1 MAEAR
6 TVLIAAG
13 DAILADSLRFS
24 LELEGYA
31 ADLCDELSLGEMAAR
46 EEKPC
51 CLVLDQ
57 DVFAKLSLSG
67 KQAVTEIGVPVV
79 LMVGQKTPR
88 LVDRAKA
95 VGVTIMIE
103 KPLIGGALLAEIRN
117 ALDGAGVRGELEKVP
132 FPGPT

>member
-1 MAEAR
+1 M
-6 TVLIAAG
+6 LIAAG
-13 DAILADSLRFS
+13 DPILADSLRFS

-31 ADLCDELSLGEMAAR
+31 AALCDEISLAEMAAR
-46 EEKPC
+46 EERPC

-57 DVFAKLSLSG
+57 DVFSKLSLSG

-95 VGVTIMIE
+95 VGVTRMIE
-103 KPLIGGALLAEIRN
+103 KPLVGGALLAEIKN
-117 ALDGAGVRGELEKVP
+117 ALDSLGPLAELDKAA
-132 FPGPT
+132 FSAPT

>member
-1 MAEAR
+1 M
-6 TVLIAAG
+6 LIAAG
-13 DAILADSLRFS
+13 DPILADSLRFS

-31 ADLCDELSLGEMAAR
+31 AALCDEISLAEMAAR
-46 EEKPC
+46 EERPC

-57 DVFAKLSLSG
+57 DVFSKLSLSG

-95 VGVTIMIE
+95 VGVTRMIE
-103 KPLIGGALLAEIRN
+103 KPLVGGALLAEIKN
-117 ALDGAGVRGELEKVP
+117 ALDSLGPLAELDKAS
-132 FPGPT
+132 FSAPT